1 VKEQNKMSKSIAE
14 EILEPL
20 ELIQKKLVKLSK
32 ESREIAVSYQRVEEI
47 SIELDGALSFLR
59 KELEAFYPDEEED
72 DCPNCGG
79 KGCIVVPDG
88 EDDVAYEQCQCSD
101 TNLGT

>member
-1 VKEQNKMSKSIAE
+1 MAKSIAE
-14 EILEPL
+14 EIVEPL
-20 ELIQKKLVKLSK
+20 ELVQKKLVRLSNEAK
-32 ESREIAVSYQRVEEI
+32 EIPVNRQRVYDI
-47 SIELDGALSFLR
+47 AAELNGALSFLR